1 MAAFNVLLCVAH
13 TSDAPGATT
22 PAGVTEHV
30 FSTRA
35 CSVAATLLEAHDVKV
50 KVVKGARSVKIA
62 AANKKGARW
71 DCLVEPH
78 FNASESG
85 MTRGYQTIFAAG
97 SFKGKL
103 LARSLARAME
113 TGFRAIGYREAR
125 WIGPTEVP
133 GPYVRHDDLPLIT
146 KTTPP
151 ACITEYAFATWPRD
165 AVWIDKPDGADD
177 YGKMVAAGILNYLVP
192 IVGTNRS

>member
-13 TSDAPGATT
+13 TSDSPGART
-22 PAGVTEHV
+22 PAGVTEHA
-30 FSTRA
+30 FSKRA
-35 CSVAATLLEAHDVKV
+35 CAVAAALLEEHGVKV
-50 KVVKGARSVKIA
+50 RVATGARSVKIA
-62 AANKKGARW
+62 AANKKGSKW

-85 MTRGYQTIFAAG
+85 TTRGYQTIYAVG
-97 SFKGKL
+97 SQKGKL
-103 LARSLARAME
+103 LARELARAME
-113 TGFRAIGYREAR
+113 TGFKAIGYHEAR

-165 AVWIDKPDGADD
+165 AAWIDKPDGADD
-177 YGKMVAAGILNYLVP
+177 YGKMVAAGILNYLHTH
-192 IVGTNRS
+192 VGNRS